1 MSALSSLS
9 KLSFRAR
16 LIAMVTTLV
25 FTSIAVITG
34 SVYLQYRSSYVAEA
48 LQRLQNEG
56 ALDAAAFTQWL
67 TARQHELQYLAR
79 LDAARQM
86 DVDALSHLL
95 EELVAAQ
102 PAYDTIFV
110 VDPQGRGVVG
120 VANEGRP
127 RVMSREEARNFQVAD
142 REWFRRSIQ
151 GEEVFSRPLISR
163 ATGQRISNVVIPIQR
178 QGRVIGVLRGAVRME
193 TIVRQVAELGD
204 GEEMEVYLLDSERQA
219 ITPVR
224 SAEHLSGKELDTL
237 AAHELAAGN
246 SGSGRYRNA
255 AGTPVLGSY
264 TMIPLLG
271 WGLVQEIPES
281 VALADVTSALWR
293 AIVLAML
300 TMAIV
305 VVAVIVMVRSVLRT
319 LGGEP
324 SYAAE
329 VVHRVAEG
337 DMTVPVQLQHG
348 DSTSLLASIRTMQA
362 NLREMIA
369 QLRANADAVAAS
381 ATELT
386 KINETTNAGVQ
397 SQTAQIHDAAT
408 AIDEMTATVEEV
420 ARNTQAAAD
429 SVRQTSAS
437 AAGGRQLAAETREAI
452 DMLAREVL
460 EAKQVIETLKAGT
473 DNIGSVLQVI
483 REVAEQTNL
492 LALNAAIEAARA
504 GESGRGF
511 AVVADEVRQL
521 ASRTQ
526 KSTAEIEETIKSLQA
541 HADQAA
547 SVMDTG
553 SSRAQTG
560 VDYVIRLDR
569 SLEDME
575 EAITR
580 IEDMTVQIAGAAEE
594 QSAVA
599 LEINKN
605 IHAIREISDQNAKG
619 VVDTSRASS
628 ALAKSA
634 EQLRNLMQRFRV

>member
-224 SAEHLSGKELDTL
+224 SAEHLSGKELDPRRPTSWRPAI
-237 AAHELAAGN
+237 AAAAATGMP
-246 SGSGRYRNA
+246 
-255 AGTPVLGSY
+255 PVL
-264 TMIPLLG
+264 
-271 WGLVQEIPES
+271 
-281 VALADVTSALWR
+281 
-293 AIVLAML
+293 
-300 TMAIV
+300 
-305 VVAVIVMVRSVLRT
+305 RS
-319 LGGEP
+319 
-324 SYAAE
+324 
-329 VVHRVAEG
+329 
-337 DMTVPVQLQHG
+337 
-348 DSTSLLASIRTMQA
+348 
-362 NLREMIA
+362 
-369 QLRANADAVAAS
+369 
-381 ATELT
+381 
-386 KINETTNAGVQ
+386 
-397 SQTAQIHDAAT
+397 
-408 AIDEMTATVEEV
+408 
-420 ARNTQAAAD
+420 
-429 SVRQTSAS
+429 S
-437 AAGGRQLAAETREAI
+437 AAI
-452 DMLAREVL
+452 P
-460 EAKQVIETLKAGT
+460 
-473 DNIGSVLQVI
+473 
-483 REVAEQTNL
+483 
-492 LALNAAIEAARA
+492 
-504 GESGRGF
+504 
-511 AVVADEVRQL
+511 
-521 ASRTQ
+521 
-526 KSTAEIEETIKSLQA
+526 
-541 HADQAA
+541 
-547 SVMDTG
+547 
-553 SSRAQTG
+553 
-560 VDYVIRLDR
+560 
-569 SLEDME
+569 
-575 EAITR
+575 
-580 IEDMTVQIAGAAEE
+580 
-594 QSAVA
+594 
-599 LEINKN
+599 
-605 IHAIREISDQNAKG
+605 
-619 VVDTSRASS
+619 
-628 ALAKSA
+628 
-634 EQLRNLMQRFRV
+634 